1 MTVDSSARDVAAA
14 AELFKALS
22 SPLRVAML
30 RLLSE
35 PRTVGSLVT
44 LTGISQPL
52 VSQHLRVLLDA
63 KLVSEQRHGRERL
76 YHFLPEQLGLVRDW
90 LGQYE
95 RFWDERL
102 NRLQKLLAKKDKR

>member
-1 MTVDSSARDVAAA
+1 VTVDSSARDVVAA

-52 VSQHLRVLLDA
+52 VSQHLRVLRGA
-63 KLVSEQRHGRERL
+63 NLVVVERHGREAIYRVSDD
-76 YHFLPEQLGLVRDW
+76 HITHVVEDTISHARETSG
-90 LGQYE
+90 G
-95 RFWDERL
+95 
-102 NRLQKLLAKKDKR
+102 